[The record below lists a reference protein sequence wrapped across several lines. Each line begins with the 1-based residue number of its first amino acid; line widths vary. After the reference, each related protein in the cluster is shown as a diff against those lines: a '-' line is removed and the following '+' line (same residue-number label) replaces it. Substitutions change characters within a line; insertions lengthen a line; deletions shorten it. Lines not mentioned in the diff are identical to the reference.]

1 MLQAQLVKRKD
12 QKKTPSNQD
21 YLDTPTSKETFELL
35 CREEVDSH
43 QPLKKSC
50 FFRKSP
56 INPVPSVPADVGED
70 SLSHDLEITQ
80 ISRVKNGAGEM

>member
-1 MLQAQLVKRKD
+1 MHRFRGLTADSSL
-12 QKKTPSNQD
+12 
-21 YLDTPTSKETFELL
+21 YLDTPTKLL
-35 CREEVDSH
+35 NYFVDSH

-56 INPVPSVPADVGED
+56 INPVPLCMPSVGED